1 MTGCCGETRGA
12 RRRGLPG
19 FVAVV
24 LPVLLGMLSSLAP
37 TALAQDLAVRGGR
50 VHTMGPAGT
59 IPDGVVVVRDG
70 KIAAVG
76 PRATTPI
83 PEGLK
88 VLEAAEVTPGLIDAR
103 CTLGLSGLLN
113 TRHDSDQLERSAPIQ
128 PELRALDAYNP
139 LDPLVAYVRSFGVT
153 TVQTGHAPGE
163 TVSGQLMIVKLRG
176 VTAEQAVLR
185 EVSGVAV
192 TLSPQ
197 AHREGARGPGTRGKL
212 MAILRQEL
220 LRAREY
226 AERHRRAGQGAGEA
240 AGAAAPET
248 PSGAAGAPPARDLRL
263 ETLARVLDRQL
274 PLVITAHRAQDIAGV
289 LRLKAEFGVDVILDG
304 GAEAYSLLAELRQ
317 AGVPVLLHP
326 TMMRAVGETE
336 NASFTTASRL
346 VGAGIPTAIQSGY
359 ESYVPKARVVLLEAA
374 IAAANGLSFEQALAA
389 VTITPAR
396 ILGIDA
402 RVGSI
407 EVGKD
412 ADLAGYSGD
421 PFEYLTR
428 CLWVVIDGRVVS
440 DQPR

>member
-1 MTGCCGETRGA
+1 MSRGVTGAVGVMV
-12 RRRGLPG
+12 RGLWALVGVVVGVGAP
-19 FVAVV
+19 AV
-24 LPVLLGMLSSLAP
+24 
-37 TALAQDLAVRGGR
+37 AQDLAVRGGR

-59 IPDGVVVVRDG
+59 ITDGVVVVREG
-70 KIAAVG
+70 RIVAVG

-88 VLEAAEVTPGLIDAR
+88 VLEAEEVTPGLIDAR

-113 TRHDSDQLERSAPIQ
+113 TRHDSDQIERSAPIQ

-163 TVSGQLMIVKLRG
+163 TVSGQLMVVKLRG
-176 VTAEQAVLR
+176 VTAEQAVVR

-192 TLSPQ
+192 TLSPM
-197 AHREGARGPGTRGKL
+197 AHREGGRGPGTRGKL

-220 LRAREY
+220 LKAREY
-226 AERHRRAGQGAGEA
+226 AEKQRRAGEGEA
-240 AGAAAPET
+240 EKSA
-248 PSGAAGAPPARDLRL
+248 PARDLRL
-263 ETLARVLDRQL
+263 ETLGRVLAREL
-274 PLVITAHRAQDIAGV
+274 PLVITAHRAQDIASV

-304 GAEAYSLLAELRQ
+304 GAEACSLIAEIRE
-317 AGVPVLLHP
+317 AGVPVVLHP

-336 NASFTTASRL
+336 NASFTTAAKL

-359 ESYVPKARVVLLEAA
+359 EAYVPKARVVLLEAA
-374 IAAANGLSFEQALAA
+374 VAAANGLTFEQALAA

-396 ILGIDA
+396 LLGIEA

-412 ADLAGYSGD
+412 ADLVGYSGD
-421 PFEYLTR
+421 LFEYLTR
-428 CLWVVIDGRVVS
+428 CRWVVIDGRVVS
-440 DQPR
+440 DDPR